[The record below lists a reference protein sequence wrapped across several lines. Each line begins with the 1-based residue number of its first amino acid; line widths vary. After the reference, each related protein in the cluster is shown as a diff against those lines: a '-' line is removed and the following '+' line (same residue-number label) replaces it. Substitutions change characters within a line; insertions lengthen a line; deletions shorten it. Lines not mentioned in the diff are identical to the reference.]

1 MRRLKSFAQVLLI
14 LIIFI
19 MVLGFVLENQ
29 QAVTLFFGGWVAPQ
43 APASFYIVGA
53 LIVGMVTG
61 PVLSLLVRRRHE

>member
-1 MRRLKSFAQVLLI
+1 
-14 LIIFI
+14 

-53 LIVGMVTG
+53 LIVGMVIG